1 MTSSVP
7 SGQTDVD
14 DWFDLD
20 KYRQAAGV
28 AYEFSKK
35 KMETAGEQERETI
48 GKGAEEQ
55 RSSAEQGQQFK
66 QRDEERDYGQAQRAY
81 RYWVIWFM
89 GWQSRCVNSGNIL
102 LFRQQQ
108 LFRSRSLLV
117 CPVPAVYR

>member
-7 SGQTDVD
+7 AGQVDVE

-55 RSSAEQGQQFK
+55 RTSAEQQQEFK
-66 QRDEERDYGQAQRAY
+66 ERDEARDYGQAQRAY
-81 RYWVIWFM
+81 RY
-89 GWQSRCVNSGNIL
+89 
-102 LFRQQQ
+102 
-108 LFRSRSLLV
+108 
-117 CPVPAVYR
+117 

>member
-7 SGQTDVD
+7 AGQTDVD

-48 GKGAEEQ
+48 GRGAEEQ
-55 RSSAEQGQQFK
+55 RTSSTQQQEFK
-66 QRDEERDYGQAQRAY
+66 EKDEARDYGQAKRAY
-81 RYWVIWFM
+81 RY
-89 GWQSRCVNSGNIL
+89 
-102 LFRQQQ
+102 
-108 LFRSRSLLV
+108 
-117 CPVPAVYR
+117 

>member
-7 SGQTDVD
+7 AGQVDVD

-35 KMETAGEQERETI
+35 KMETAGGEERETI

-55 RSSAEQGQQFK
+55 RASAEQQQQFK
-66 QRDEERDYGQAQRAY
+66 EKDEARDYGQAKRAY
-81 RYWVIWFM
+81 RY
-89 GWQSRCVNSGNIL
+89 
-102 LFRQQQ
+102 
-108 LFRSRSLLV
+108 
-117 CPVPAVYR
+117 